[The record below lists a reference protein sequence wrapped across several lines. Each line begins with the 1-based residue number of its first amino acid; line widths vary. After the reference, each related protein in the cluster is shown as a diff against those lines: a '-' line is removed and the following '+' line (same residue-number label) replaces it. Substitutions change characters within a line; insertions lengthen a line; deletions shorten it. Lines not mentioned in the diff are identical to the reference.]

1 MISLVTTLKN
11 EAATLDELIAAVR
24 AQTRAP
30 DEFIVVDGGS
40 TDGTADLL
48 RASGLCMV
56 IDMPGANISAGRNR
70 AVEIAKGEIVAVID
84 GGCRPAPD
92 WLARLVEPIESGRA
106 EVSAGPTRPIIETP
120 FDAAQ
125 WVLLDQFVTP
135 RGPRRPSLSSR
146 SLAFRREVWGGC
158 KYPEW
163 LPIGEDRWLIDSWRA
178 AGRRI
183 EALPDDPAIAVHWR
197 MRPTVGAF
205 LRQHF
210 RYMRG
215 DGQAGLRT
223 MTNLARIAFYPILL
237 SLCAFGGVR
246 GAWAAFVVWL
256 LYLSATTL
264 ARIAPAVACR
274 SASFAIRTIFL
285 IPPIL
290 LGMDLVKIIGYL
302 SGWFERPRGRGH
314 P

>member
-11 EAATLDELIAAVR
+11 EAATLEDLIAAVR

-40 TDGTADLL
+40 TDATADLL
-48 RASGLCMV
+48 RASGMCTV
-56 IDMPGANISAGRNR
+56 IELSGANISAGRNC
-70 AVEIAKGEIVAVID
+70 AIEAAKGEIIVVID
-84 GGCRPAPD
+84 GGCRPAPE

-106 EVSAGPTRPIIETP
+106 EVSAGPTRPIVESP

-125 WVLLDQFVTP
+125 WVLLDQFVSP
-135 RGPRRPSLSSR
+135 QGLRRPSLSSR
-146 SLAFRREVWGGC
+146 SLAFRREVWAGC
-158 KYPEW
+158 RYPEW
-163 LPIGEDRWLIDSWRA
+163 LPIGEDRWLIDTWRA

-183 EALPDDPAIAVHWR
+183 ETLPDDPAAAVHWR
-197 MRPTVGAF
+197 MRPTFATF

-223 MTNLARIAFYPILL
+223 LTNLARIVFYLILL
-237 SLCAFGGVR
+237 SLCAFGGSFGV
-246 GAWAAFVVWL
+246 WAALVIWF

-264 ARIAPAVACR
+264 VRIALAIAGR
-274 SASFAIRTIFL
+274 SVPFAIRTIFY
-285 IPPIL
+285 IPPTL
-290 LGMDLVKIIGYL
+290 LGMDLVKIMGYL
-302 SGWFERPRGRGH
+302 SGWLERLRGQGYS
-314 P
+314 